1 MADDYRRDRES
12 QEELNRATQANLS
25 YMQAQTRQLAEQ
37 ANLSR
42 TILDT
47 LKEELGIRTRRSTE
61 EADVLEINKQI
72 TKEITNQKF
81 GLSTVVNLTRQINRN
96 EDLIRKAK
104 AISFTLESNI
114 ASSEKK
120 KAENAAKYFIQL
132 SEQQKLINQIE
143 EDLAEN
149 RSYDYQALA
158 LAKDQQAQTELA
170 LKYVYQQLTADG
182 KRLALTKAQI
192 TGLGEVNQER
202 SKEVSQL
209 KKIEDSLGVT
219 GRLLNFIGA
228 VPGLGKFASD
238 AYQAVIDQQKSLKE
252 GGQKTM
258 SLVKALEFGSKKLGE
273 SIRESLLN
281 EEDITLGILYT
292 RELVKATKE
301 VDERQTNIQ
310 KQLGL
315 GRIAS
320 AGVSFDFHMIADF
333 SEDAFLTTRKLNE
346 SFSEF
351 SGQLGFAVDYSGQT
365 LETFTTLNKRLG
377 LSVEEATAL
386 TSLLKLQGNNTENQL
401 ENLVKQIGVF
411 NTLNGKAFNTK
422 QILQDIAKTSASIQ
436 VSLGLSTDELAAA
449 TLQAKLLGLN
459 LAEVDKIADSL
470 LQFETSIENELK
482 AELLIGKELN
492 LERARLFA
500 INNDLVGLGEE
511 LEKQNINF
519 FEYSKLNRI
528 QQQALAETMGMG
540 REEMSQMLLNQQRQ
554 VMTNEEISSQ
564 LEGQELSNFKQ
575 LTFQE
580 SLNTAL
586 EKMRDIFTTI
596 AEGPIG
602 IIAGLFADIL
612 SNSYVI
618 NILLGAMI
626 GYLAKA
632 TYYSTILFAK
642 SLGTAISAIFKGS
655 FETMGPLGFAFA
667 GAGVAALFSAIAA
680 GVNST
685 KSVNDAIISPSGE
698 IITTNPN
705 DYLIATQDPK
715 GLATSMSKVPTGS
728 NKIEQL
734 LEQIL
739 MKNSNVYMDSSKIG
753 YAEAFSYSKL

>member
-37 ANLSR
+37 ASLSR

-61 EADVLEINKQI
+61 EADLLEVNKNI
-72 TKEITNQKF
+72 TREITNQRF
-81 GLSTVVNLTRQINRN
+81 GLSTQANLDRQILRNKELINRA
-96 EDLIRKAK
+96 ER
-104 AISFTLESNI
+104 ISSILASNI
-114 ASSEKK
+114 GNKELEKVKNASD
-120 KAENAAKYFIQL
+120 YFIMLNQQQDKIQQL
-132 SEQQKLINQIE
+132 EKDISNNL
-143 EDLAEN
+143 
-149 RSYDYQALA
+149 SHDYEALA
-158 LAKDQQAQTELA
+158 LAKKDQAITELA
-170 LKYVYQQLTADG
+170 LNQAYKTLSVDG
-182 KRLALTKAQI
+182 KRLALTNSQI
-192 TGLGEVNQER
+192 IALGKVNEKR
-202 SKEVSQL
+202 GEEASIL
-209 KKIEDSLGVT
+209 KQIEESLGIT
-219 GRLLNFIGA
+219 GRLLNFIGSI
-228 VPGLGKFASD
+228 PGLGKFASD
-238 AYQAVIDQQKSLKE
+238 AYQSVIDEQKARKE
-252 GGQKTM
+252 NNQELLSTQDAILHG
-258 SLVKALEFGSKKLGE
+258 AEKLGE

-281 EEDITLGILYT
+281 EDDITLGILFT
-292 RELVKATKE
+292 RELAKATKE

-320 AGVSFDFHMIADF
+320 AGISFDFHMISDF
-333 SEDAFLTTRKLNE
+333 SEDAFLTTKKLTE

-411 NTLNGKAFNTK
+411 NTLNGKAFNT
-422 QILQDIAKTSASIQ
+422 QQVLQDIAKTSASIQ

-554 VMTNEEISSQ
+554 VMTNEEIASQ

-596 AEGPIG
+596 AEGPLG
-602 IIAGLFADIL
+602 IIAGIFADLL

-618 NILLGAMI
+618 NILLGYMVARFGAI
-626 GYLAKA
+626 VVASSKLLYNSIA
-632 TYYSTILFAK
+632 TAITAIFS
-642 SLGTAISAIFKGS
+642 GTAPL
-655 FETMGPLGFAFA
+655 GPLGWTLA
-667 GAGVAALFSAIAA
+667 GAGVAALLSAITYAKS
-680 GVNST
+680 ST
-685 KSVNDAIISPSGE
+685 HVNDAIISPSGE

-705 DYLIATQDPK
+705 DYLIATQDPQ
-715 GLATSMSKVPTGS
+715 GLATSMSKGQTGS
-728 NKIEQL
+728 NKIIQL
-734 LEQIL
+734 LQQIL

>member
-42 TILDT
+42 NILDT

-61 EADVLEINKQI
+61 ESDLLEINKQI

-81 GLSTVVNLTRQINRN
+81 GLSTSTNLQRQFLRN
-96 EDLIRKAK
+96 ENLILKAK
-104 AISFTLESNI
+104 QISASLESNI
-114 ASSEKK
+114 SVAEKK

-132 SEQQKLINQIE
+132 SEQQKLINKLEKDISE
-143 EDLAEN
+143 GISN
-149 RSYDYQALA
+149 DYQSLA
-158 LAKDQQAQTELA
+158 LKKDEQAQTEQA
-170 LKYVYQQLTADG
+170 LNYVYKQLSADG

-192 TGLGEVNQER
+192 VGLGEVNKQRAKDLQIAE
-202 SKEVSQL
+202 Q
-209 KKIEDSLGVT
+209 IEKSLGVT
-219 GRLLNFIGA
+219 GRLLNFIGT

-238 AYQAVIDQQKSLKE
+238 AYQAVIDEQKSLKE
-252 GGQKTM
+252 SGEELM
-258 SLVKALEFGSKKLGE
+258 SLSNSILFGSRKLGE
-273 SIRESLLN
+273 SIKDTLLN
-281 EEDITLGILYT
+281 EEDVTLGILFF
-292 RELVKATKE
+292 REMAIQIKLA
-301 VDERQTNIQ
+301 DERQTSLQ
-310 KQLGL
+310 RQLGISRL
-315 GRIAS
+315 QV
-320 AGVSFDFHMIADF
+320 AGINFDFKLIAASSLDTY
-333 SEDAFLTTRKLNE
+333 LTTGKLLE
-346 SFSEF
+346 SFQEF

-377 LSVEEATAL
+377 ISVEQATAL
-386 TSLLKLQGNNTENQL
+386 TSLLKLQGNNTEDQL

-422 QILQDIAKTSASIQ
+422 QVLQDIANISASIQ

-500 INNDLVGLGEE
+500 INNDLVRLGEE

-528 QQQALAETMGMG
+528 QQQALAETIGMG

-554 VMTNEEISSQ
+554 VMTNEEIASQ

-596 AEGPIG
+596 AEGPLG
-602 IIAGLFADIL
+602 VIAGFFADIL

-618 NILLGAMI
+618 NSLLGAMV
-626 GYLAKA
+626 GYLTMA
-632 TYYSTILFAK
+632 TIKSSVLLAK
-642 SLGTAISAIFKGS
+642 SVGQAISAIFAGS
-655 FETMGPLGFAFA
+655 FQMGPAGLAFA
-667 GAGVAALFSAIAA
+667 GASIAALLTALTSAS
-680 GVNST
+680 ST
-685 KSVNDAIISPSGE
+685 AKSVNDAIISPSGE

-715 GLATSMSKVPTGS
+715 GLATSMSKGQTGS

>member
-61 EADVLEINKQI
+61 EADLLEINKQI

-81 GLSTVVNLTRQINRN
+81 GLSTSTNLQKQYLRN
-96 EDLIRKAK
+96 EQLILKAK
-104 AISFTLESNI
+104 QIQFTLESNI
-114 ASSEKK
+114 APKEQKR
-120 KAENAAKYFIQL
+120 AENAALYFIQL
-132 SEQQKLINQIE
+132 SEQQKIITELEKNISEGISN
-143 EDLAEN
+143 
-149 RSYDYQALA
+149 DYQS
-158 LAKDQQAQTELA
+158 LA
-170 LKYVYQQLTADG
+170 LKKDEQAQAEQALNYVYKQLTADG
-182 KRLALTKAQI
+182 KRLALTKAQVL
-192 TGLGEVNQER
+192 GLGEVNKQR
-202 SKEVSQL
+202 L
-209 KKIEDSLGVT
+209 KDLKIAKQIEDTLGVT
-219 GRLLNFIGA
+219 GRLLNFIGS

-238 AYQAVIDQQKSLKE
+238 AYQAVIDEQKSLKE
-252 GGQKTM
+252 NGEQLM
-258 SLVKALEFGSKKLGE
+258 DLRESILFGAGKLGE
-273 SIRESLLN
+273 SIKDTFLN
-281 EEDITLGILYT
+281 EDDVTLGILFF
-292 RELVKATKE
+292 REMAIQTKIA
-301 VDERQTNIQ
+301 DERQTSLQ
-310 KQLGL
+310 KQLGISR
-315 GRIAS
+315 GEV
-320 AGVSFDFHMIADF
+320 AGINFDFKLIAASSLDTY
-333 SEDAFLTTRKLNE
+333 LTTGKLLE
-346 SFSEF
+346 SFQAF

-377 LSVEEATAL
+377 LSVEQATAL
-386 TSLLKLQGNNTENQL
+386 TSLLKLQGNNTEDQL

-411 NTLNGKAFNTK
+411 NTLNGKAFNTQ
-422 QILQDIAKTSASIQ
+422 QILQDIANTSAAIQ
-436 VSLGLSTDELAAA
+436 VSLGLSTEELTNA

-459 LAEVDKIADSL
+459 LEQVDKVADSL

-500 INNDLVGLGEE
+500 INNDLVRLGEE
-511 LEKQNINF
+511 LERQNISF
-519 FEYSKLNRI
+519 FEYSNLNRL
-528 QQQALAETMGMG
+528 QQTALAETIGMS
-540 REEMSQMLLNQQRQ
+540 REEMSQMLLSQQRQ
-554 VMTNEEISSQ
+554 LMTNEEIAAQ

-586 EKMRDIFTTI
+586 EKMRDIFSTI
-596 AEGPIG
+596 AEGPLG
-602 IIAGLFADIL
+602 VIAGFFADIL

-618 NILLGAMI
+618 NSLLGAMV
-626 GYLAKA
+626 GYLTIA
-632 TYYSTILFAK
+632 TYKSSLLLAK
-642 SLGTAISAIFKGS
+642 SIAQSIAAIFAGS
-655 FETMGPLGFAFA
+655 FKMGPVGLAFA
-667 GAGVAALFSAIAA
+667 GAGVAALLTAIASSSSVA
-680 GVNST
+680 

-698 IITTNPN
+698 IITTNPD

-715 GLATSMSKVPTGS
+715 GLATSMSKGQTGS

-753 YAEAFSYSKL
+753 YAEAFSYSKM